1 MRFILILLL
10 YSSYSF
16 AQQSLPPIGF
26 WREHLPYG
34 STIDVTASAKNIYT
48 ATPFNIYSVDVT
60 TKEIERYS
68 TINGLSETG
77 VSTIKFDALTNR
89 LYIGYTNS
97 NIDILDAKKINNI
110 PGLKRQT
117 IAGDK
122 SIYHFFPVNSI
133 CYVSTGIGVLVLNSD
148 KLEIK
153 DSWLIGENGG
163 YVKTNMFTKDNFYF
177 YAATDEG
184 LKRAAVSNQNP
195 ADFRSWENVSGTNGL
210 TNSPAKGVVH
220 ADGKIFVLQ
229 NDSLFLSNNTQWN
242 YIYSNGL
249 PVTKIN
255 ESDNKIIISQ
265 GSPTFPG
272 QVVILNSDGSVSQ
285 IIKHPT
291 LTPFP
296 QQAVIV
302 NKEVW
307 VADAYNA
314 LSRWS
319 GNTGESYRLNSP
331 HDIASGKMLAKNN
344 SVYISAGSVNDAW
357 NYMYNGSGIFKY
369 NENNWNTYNRFY
381 FSKLDSLLDFVS
393 LAIDPRDESVWS
405 GSYGGGL
412 LHIKNNNQFDIYKQN
427 SPIGPAIGDPSSYRI
442 SGLAFDQQQNLWI
455 ANYGAEKY
463 LHALKS
469 NGSWQSFTGPFSLF
483 ENAVADILI
492 DDLDQKWIIAPKGG
506 GLLVFNHGSS
516 IENAGD
522 DKWKQYKAGAGNGN
536 LPSNNVLSIAK
547 DKNGFLWIG
556 TTDGIAVIQCLQ
568 QVFTLG
574 CEAIIPV
581 AQQGNVSNYLFKG
594 EEIRSIAIDGADRKW
609 IATKNGVWLINAEGN
624 KVIEHFTEENSPL
637 FSNDVKQLTINGSNG
652 EVFIATSKGIISFR
666 GTATE
671 ARETEKYLVIYPNP
685 VIPGFTGTIG
695 IKGVPEN
702 SIVKI
707 TELNGRLVYQTR
719 SLGSQATWNGRDYK
733 GNLIAS
739 GVYLVF
745 ITDEQKQEKLAGKI
759 VFIAK

>member
-1 MRFILILLL
+1 VRFILILLL

-34 STIDVTASAKNIYT
+34 STIDVTASAKKIYT
-48 ATPFNIYSVDVT
+48 ATPFNLYSVDVT

-110 PGLKRQT
+110 QGLKRQT

-184 LKRAAVSNQNP
+184 LKRTAVSNQNP

-229 NDSLFLSNNTQWN
+229 NDSLFLLNNNQWN

-265 GSPTFPG
+265 GSPTLPG

-296 QQAVIV
+296 QQAVIF

-381 FSKLDSLLDFVS
+381 FSKLDSLLDFVT

-469 NGSWQSFTGPFSLF
+469 NGSWQSFSSPFSLF

-556 TTDGIAVIQCLQ
+556 TTDGIAVIQCQQ

-671 ARETEKYLVIYPNP
+671 ARETEKSLVIYPNP
-685 VIPGFTGTIG
+685 VLPGFTGTIG

-719 SLGSQATWNGRDYK
+719 SLGGQAIWNGRDYK